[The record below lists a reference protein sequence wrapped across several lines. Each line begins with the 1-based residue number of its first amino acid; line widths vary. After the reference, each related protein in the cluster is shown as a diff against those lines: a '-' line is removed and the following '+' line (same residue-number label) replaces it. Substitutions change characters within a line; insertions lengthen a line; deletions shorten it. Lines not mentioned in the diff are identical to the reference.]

1 MGSPLEQN
9 FRPTW
14 ESLLSFAL
22 RKGVSF
28 QDAEDL
34 VSATIQVALDRFSGE
49 RGKFLPFCITVLNN
63 KIKNHWRDQKTH
75 EPFEEDESPGDEQP
89 LLLEEEEE
97 RARMR
102 KMLERIRKHLTSEET
117 EFMSALGSVLEEL
130 ESRAVSE
137 AARSL
142 GLAPEKGWD
151 LFRRIQRKA
160 KSLYPALKVEEGPSA
175 PAQAAPAPAA
185 DAAAFEAIVHYRSAA
200 PSKKMRAIEP
210 PLPSLLTL
218 ARAEAHDAG
227 FGRMVGSLNGEQA
240 TRLGKIFRS

>member
-1 MGSPLEQN
+1 MESPIEQN

-22 RKGVSF
+22 RKGVPF

-34 VSATIQVALDRFSGE
+34 VSATIQVAIDRFSGE
-49 RGKFLPFCITVLNN
+49 RGKFLPFCMTVLNN

-75 EPFEEDESPGDEQP
+75 QPFEDDNSPGDEQP

-102 KMLERIRKHLTSEET
+102 KMLDHIRQNLTPEEMA
-117 EFMSALGSVLEEL
+117 FMTALGTVLEEL

-137 AARSL
+137 AARTL

-160 KSLYPALKVEEGPSA
+160 KLLYPALKVEEVPSA
-175 PAQAAPAPAA
+175 PAQAAPAPALE
-185 DAAAFEAIVHYRSAA
+185 AAAFEAIVHYRSAS
-200 PSKKMRAIEP
+200 PSKKMRAIDS
-210 PLPSLLTL
+210 PLPSLLAL
-218 ARAEAHDAG
+218 ARVEAHDAG
-227 FGRMVGSLNGEQA
+227 FGRMVGSLNADQES
-240 TRLGKIFRS
+240 RLRGLFS